1 MGSAKMTQVTASHS
15 VHCGGYVVPRYVV
28 APPPAAT
35 AALASLRLSFLLR
48 YSADRYLRFLAART
62 TRSVTLDLTSV
73 TLLGQYDTW
82 SVSRPNLPPFRAC
95 EHASS
100 AVLHGSPET
109 LITGNS
115 HACPKCEPTRAR
127 PNCLHN
133 PPSIAQRP
141 APRDA
146 LIVNEAQPASRV
158 GQ

>member
-1 MGSAKMTQVTASHS
+1 VLKHTLSASAPC
-15 VHCGGYVVPRYVV
+15 VHIKAGMQLVI
-28 APPPAAT
+28 T
-35 AALASLRLSFLLR
+35 NKK
-48 YSADRYLRFLAART
+48 T
-62 TRSVTLDLTSV
+62 HRSVTLDLTSV

-127 PNCLHN
+127 PNCLHS
-133 PPSIAQRP
+133 PPSMPQRS
-141 APRDA
+141 ASRDA
-146 LIVNEAQPASRV
+146 LFVNDAQLASRICQQTALTGGPTLPIWA
-158 GQ
+158 GQRDQKKTVHI